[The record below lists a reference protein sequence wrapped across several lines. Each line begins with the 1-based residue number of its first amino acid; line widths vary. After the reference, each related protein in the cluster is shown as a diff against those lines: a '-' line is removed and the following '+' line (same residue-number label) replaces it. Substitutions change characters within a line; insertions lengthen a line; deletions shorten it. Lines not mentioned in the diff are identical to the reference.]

1 VEWTDG
7 MERMHRIDVNY
18 ESVSAW
24 SCWRKSLFWHLKFA
38 SRSQQQRK
46 SKKTN
51 KNLNRS
57 GTDWAGFDWWNQ
69 YSLLWCE
76 LQKCQR
82 LKQVLLNCWW
92 RYKLNNQGEQVID
105 LLENESKQFLR
116 NH

>member
-1 VEWTDG
+1 
-7 MERMHRIDVNY
+7 
-18 ESVSAW
+18 
-24 SCWRKSLFWHLKFA
+24 
-38 SRSQQQRK
+38 
-46 SKKTN
+46 
-51 KNLNRS
+51 
-57 GTDWAGFDWWNQ
+57 
-69 YSLLWCE
+69 LLWCE